1 MKTRD
6 QFSRSPG
13 YVPNSG
19 FTLIE
24 LLVVIAIIAIL
35 ASMLLP
41 ALGKAQQKAQ
51 GIRCLGNLKQMGL
64 AWFMYCD
71 DHNSQ
76 IPPNENYGSDN
87 GTFSW
92 VRGFMDMGNPVQ
104 GNTNTIYLT
113 TSMLAPYLGYSI
125 AVWKCPGDKS
135 TSRHGGTIY
144 PRVRS
149 YTMNGWCNWT
159 GDSVELLTGS
169 PYKVFRRTTDIT
181 LPSNTFVL
189 IDERA
194 ETLNNCGF
202 TLQYFG
208 LENPRQATFF
218 SYMATYHNRGGVL
231 SFADGHA
238 ESKQWKDPRTWG
250 KFDYQN
256 GIPSPNNK
264 DLAWILARATV
275 KK

>member
-1 MKTRD
+1 M
-6 QFSRSPG
+6 SPK
-13 YVPNSG
+13 YTVANRRPSPVPA

-35 ASMLLP
+35 AGMLLP

-71 DHNSQ
+71 DHNDRM
-76 IPPNENYGSDN
+76 PPNENYDQGN

-92 VRGFMDMGNPVQ
+92 VRGYLDMGTAP
-104 GNTNTIYLT
+104 GNTDTLYLT
-113 TSMLAPYLGYSI
+113 TSLLAPYLGSSI

-135 TSRHGGTIY
+135 TSKHGGRSY

-149 YTMNGWCNWT
+149 YSMNNYCNMT
-159 GDSVELLTGS
+159 GDNTGLFITS
-169 PYKVFRRTTDIT
+169 PYKVFRKTTDVA
-181 LPSNTFVL
+181 LPSRTFVL

-194 ETLNNCGF
+194 ESLNNGSF
-202 TLQYFG
+202 TLQWFG
-208 LENPRQATFF
+208 LEDPKQATFIN
-218 SYMATYHNRGGVL
+218 YMATYHNRGGVL

-238 ESKQWKDPRTWG
+238 ETKQWKDPRTWG
-250 KFDYQN
+250 NIDVKN
-256 GIPSPNNK
+256 GIASPNNQ
-264 DLAWILARATV
+264 DLVWVNERATV
-275 KK
+275 RK